1 MNSKGTPRSRTNV
14 AAAGEVTPIP
24 NGRSRLTPSG
34 LRRRIVYN
42 SDSTH
47 KILNSEEK
55 SGNKQIA
62 NKVVSNE
69 SSTNMPRLTPRS
81 TALNAC
87 YTPSSL
93 FRKVVSTPMNRYR
106 TPQSTPSTNKTKP
119 KQIVESA
126 SSTRT
131 NDALDTEMSN
141 LTVAVRVRPL
151 NAQECS
157 LAKVSNVV
165 RVFKNE
171 LTVSAGMTADSS
183 AGLTH
188 SFTYDYVF
196 DSTDPDSNEYANQGD
211 VFEGTAM
218 PLIDRAFQGYNA
230 CLFAYG
236 QTGSGKSY
244 SMMGIEALD
253 DDASGNSA
261 PHPEAGII
269 PRFCRELFKRLDRN
283 KNTIR
288 AEIEISYFEI
298 YNEKIHDLLCVTQG
312 EPNCSLRNM
321 HMASTPTTTIAN
333 NRPALKVREHPIWGP
348 YVVDLSV
355 HPVDSYEAMRNWLAV
370 GNSQRAT
377 AATGMNDKSSRSH
390 SIFNIVL
397 NLTEIGND
405 LSKNE
410 SLTEEAISYGTHQTR
425 RSRISLVD
433 LAGSERISTVG
444 TNGDRMREGVSI
456 NKSLLTLGKVI
467 AALADAKKTTMGGVS
482 FVPYR
487 ESVLTWLLR
496 ENLGG
501 NSKTVM
507 LATISP
513 ANVNIDETLSTLRYA
528 CQARTIV
535 NRVKVNESPHD
546 KIIRELRAEVDRLKS
561 LKNEYERQRR
571 LSANTNPTPRK
582 IVIETSV
589 DESEVEALRQQLS
602 ELEGELDKAQKSW
615 MQRLKEAEDQR
626 KSELRLLKRKG
637 LALELSTD
645 QKHACLVNLT
655 ADAIFSNT
663 LFYILPP
670 GQATIGRTRTS
681 TYCSQPDILLDG
693 PLVAY
698 HHCIIENENGEL
710 FITPQNKDFETYLN
724 GDLVT
729 ERQKMFHGDRLVIG
743 GTHYF
748 RISNPFCSQR
758 SKNVVVDFQMAHDEI
773 LHKQEEKLRRE
784 LEEEKRAA
792 LLRIEVERAE
802 NERNFNERMQK
813 LELEQLTYKC
823 NKEILETER
832 KAFQEEAQNN
842 ANKTTTEALYTPT
855 FKSNLL
861 DDINNIMQNP
871 SEKGLHKTQLLV
883 KEATQRCRSLG
894 LQIDFRH
901 SQVLD
906 EFGIFHTVVL
916 LHDSLLRRK
925 AEWPIAR
932 LGVWL
937 DMVRINEDLTSENI
951 FNCVDMNWEPW
962 ENDETAT
969 LNDSLNS
976 SRISLNLSIVKDG
989 LLKKPLT
996 KLQLFETSSHSP
1008 SSVSTSSLEE
1018 GKCFIQS
1025 TVPKRGITK
1034 KVLSY
1039 DDCNDS
1045 LENRTSNTSEKITS
1059 PTTVRSNNLKDDF
1072 TVLALAH
1079 LRDMERSASRLRL
1092 LCNRFNNERENVPN
1106 NTPKQPERLKESL
1119 NELDKII
1126 HGMRFALDNSALS
1139 EDREIAESRMQKAV
1153 RFLID

>member
-1 MNSKGTPRSRTNV
+1 MSSKSVSTRYRTNIV
-14 AAAGEVTPIP
+14 SAGELTPVM

-34 LRRRIVYN
+34 LRHRPV
-42 SDSTH
+42 H
-47 KILNSEEK
+47 KSESAQKNHLEDKCGTK
-55 SGNKQIA
+55 SGLF
-62 NKVVSNE
+62 NKVLSTDTS
-69 SSTNMPRLTPRS
+69 SSTPRNTPRS
-81 TALNAC
+81 TAINAC

-93 FRKVVSTPMNRYR
+93 FRNVMSTPLNKVR
-106 TPQSTPSTNKTKP
+106 TQYSTASASKSKLRNT
-119 KQIVESA
+119 ESA
-126 SSTRT
+126 STSQIV
-131 NDALDTEMSN
+131 DDTEISN

-157 LAKVSNVV
+157 LAKVTNVV
-165 RVFKNE
+165 RVCGNE
-171 LTVSAGMTADSS
+171 LTVSAGMTADCT

-188 SFTYDYVF
+188 SFTYDHVF
-196 DSTDPDSNEYANQGD
+196 DSTDPDSKLYANQDD
-211 VFEGTAM
+211 VFAGTSI

-253 DDASGNSA
+253 DDASGNSV

-269 PRFCRELFKRLDRN
+269 PRFCRELFKRLESM
-283 KNTIR
+283 KHSIR

-298 YNEKIHDLLCVTQG
+298 YNEKIHDLLCVAQS
-312 EPNCSLRNM
+312 ESNCSLGNI
-321 HMASTPTTTIAN
+321 HVASTPTSTNNVN

-348 YVVDLSV
+348 YVVDLSI

-397 NLTEIGND
+397 NLTEINED
-405 LSKNE
+405 LSNNKPDD
-410 SLTEEAISYGTHQTR
+410 SGTRQTR

-433 LAGSERISTVG
+433 LAGSERISMVG
-444 TNGDRMREGVSI
+444 SNGDRIREGVSI

-467 AALADAKKTTMGGVS
+467 AALADSKKSATNGSV

-513 ANVNIDETLSTLRYA
+513 ANINIDETLATLRYA

-561 LKNEYERQRR
+561 LRNEYERQRR
-571 LSANTNPTPRK
+571 LSANSNPTPRK
-582 IVIETSV
+582 IIIETSV
-589 DESEVEALRQQLS
+589 DESEVDALRQQLA
-602 ELEGELDKAQKSW
+602 ERERELDKAQKSW

-626 KSELRLLKRKG
+626 KSELRLLRRKG

-663 LFYILPP
+663 LFYILPE
-670 GQATIGRTRTS
+670 GQVKIGRTRTS
-681 TYCSQPDILLDG
+681 SYCSQPDILLDG

-698 HHCIIENENGEL
+698 HHCIIENKHGEL
-710 FITPQNKDFETYLN
+710 FIIPQNEDFETYLN

-729 ERQKMFHGDRLVIG
+729 ERKKIFHGDRLVIG

-758 SKNVVVDFQMAHDEI
+758 NKKLVVDFQMAHEEI

-792 LLRIEVERAE
+792 LSRIEFERAE

-813 LELEQLTYKC
+813 LELEQLKYKC
-823 NKEILETER
+823 NREILETER

-842 ANKTTTEALYTPT
+842 TNQTPVITPYTPT

-871 SEKGLHKTQLLV
+871 SDKSLHKTQLMV

-894 LQIDFRH
+894 MQIEFRH

-916 LHDSLLRRK
+916 LHDKPLQRK

-932 LGVWL
+932 LSVWL
-937 DMVRINEDLTSENI
+937 DMVRNNDDLTSDNL
-951 FNCVDMNWEPW
+951 FNCVDMNWEPM
-962 ENDETAT
+962 ESDDCAT

-976 SRISLNLSIVKDG
+976 SRISLNLSVVKDA
-989 LLKKPLT
+989 LLKKPIN
-996 KLQLFETSSHSP
+996 KLHLFNTSSHSP
-1008 SSVSTSSLEE
+1008 SPIKASSLISDE
-1018 GKCFIQS
+1018 CYVQS
-1025 TVPKRGITK
+1025 SLPGRFITK
-1034 KVLSY
+1034 KVLQY
-1039 DDCNDS
+1039 DDCIDS
-1045 LENRTSNTSEKITS
+1045 SARNTQNISENFTTNNTTSN
-1059 PTTVRSNNLKDDF
+1059 SNNLRSDF
-1072 TVLALAH
+1072 NTLALMH
-1079 LRDMERSASRLRL
+1079 LRDMERSTSRLRL
-1092 LCNRFNNERENVPN
+1092 LCNRFNNEQENLPN
-1106 NTPKQPERLKESL
+1106 EISSEEQQRFRESL
-1119 NELDKII
+1119 IEIEKIM
-1126 HGMRFALDNSALS
+1126 HGMRTYLDRS
-1139 EDREIAESRMQKAV
+1139 EHVEGGEVAATKMPKAV

>member
-1 MNSKGTPRSRTNV
+1 MSGKSVSTRYRSNTTSTGDLTPV
-14 AAAGEVTPIP
+14 M
-24 NGRSRLTPSG
+24 NGRSKLTPSG
-34 LRRRIVYN
+34 LRHRVV
-42 SDSTH
+42 H
-47 KILNSEEK
+47 KAESGHKNHLEDKCGTK
-55 SGNKQIA
+55 SGIF
-62 NKVVSNE
+62 NKVLSDDNHLN
-69 SSTNMPRLTPRS
+69 TPRITPRS
-81 TALNAC
+81 TAINAC

-93 FRKVVSTPMNRYR
+93 FRNVMSTPLNKVR
-106 TPQSTPSTNKTKP
+106 TPYSTTSATKSKGKNIEATSTS
-119 KQIVESA
+119 QIV
-126 SSTRT
+126 
-131 NDALDTEMSN
+131 DDTEISN

-157 LAKVSNVV
+157 LAKVTNVV
-165 RVFKNE
+165 RVCGNE
-171 LTVSAGMTADSS
+171 LTVSAGMTADCT

-188 SFTYDYVF
+188 SFTYDHIF
-196 DSTDPDSNEYANQGD
+196 DSTDPDNEFYANQDD
-211 VFEGTAM
+211 VFVGTSM

-253 DDASGNSA
+253 DDASGNSI
-261 PHPEAGII
+261 PHPDAGII
-269 PRFCRELFKRLDRN
+269 PRFCRELFKRLEN
-283 KNTIR
+283 MKHSIR

-298 YNEKIHDLLCVTQG
+298 YNEKIHDLLCVANS
-312 EPNCSLRNM
+312 ENNCSVGSV
-321 HMASTPTTTIAN
+321 HVASTPTSTSVT

-348 YVVDLSV
+348 YVVDLSI

-397 NLTEIGND
+397 NLTEISHD
-405 LSKNE
+405 LSKNK
-410 SLTEEAISYGTHQTR
+410 SEETGTRQTR

-433 LAGSERISTVG
+433 LAGSERISMVG
-444 TNGDRMREGVSI
+444 SNGDRIREGVSI

-467 AALADAKKTTMGGVS
+467 AALADSKKNTVNGSV

-513 ANVNIDETLSTLRYA
+513 ANINIDETLATLRYA

-561 LKNEYERQRR
+561 LRNEYERQRR
-571 LSANTNPTPRK
+571 LSANSNPTPRK
-582 IVIETSV
+582 IIIETSV
-589 DESEVEALRQQLS
+589 DESEVEALRQQLA
-602 ELEGELDKAQKSW
+602 ERERELDKAQKSW

-626 KSELRLLKRKG
+626 KSELRLLRRKG

-663 LFYILPP
+663 LFYILPE
-670 GQATIGRTRTS
+670 GQVKIGRTRTS
-681 TYCSQPDILLDG
+681 SYCSQPDILLDG

-698 HHCIIENENGEL
+698 HHCIIENIRGEL
-710 FITPQNKDFETYLN
+710 FIIPQNDDFETYLN

-729 ERQKMFHGDRLVIG
+729 ERKKMFHGDRLVIG

-748 RISNPFCSQR
+748 RISNPFCCQR
-758 SKNVVVDFQMAHDEI
+758 NKNLVVDFQMAHEEI
-773 LHKQEEKLRRE
+773 LLKQEEKLRNE

-792 LLRIEVERAE
+792 LSRIEFERAE

-813 LELEQLTYKC
+813 LELEQLKYKC
-823 NKEILETER
+823 NREILETER
-832 KAFQEEAQNN
+832 KAFQVEAQNN
-842 ANKTTTEALYTPT
+842 TDKTPVITPYTPT

-871 SEKGLHKTQLLV
+871 SDKSLHKTQLMV

-894 LQIDFRH
+894 MQVEFRH

-916 LHDSLLRRK
+916 LHDKLHQRK

-932 LGVWL
+932 LNVWL
-937 DMVRINEDLTSENI
+937 DMVRNNEDLNSHNV
-951 FNCVDMNWEPW
+951 FNCVDMNWEPL
-962 ENDETAT
+962 EGDDCAT
-969 LNDSLNS
+969 ISDSLNS
-976 SRISLNLSIVKDG
+976 SRISLNLSIVKDA
-989 LLKKPLT
+989 LLKKPIN
-996 KLQLFETSSHSP
+996 KLHLFNTSSHSP
-1008 SSVSTSSLEE
+1008 SPIKASSLSNDE
-1018 GKCFIQS
+1018 CFVQS
-1025 TVPKRGITK
+1025 SLPGRFITK
-1034 KVLSY
+1034 KVLKY
-1039 DDCNDS
+1039 DDCIDS
-1045 LENRTSNTSEKITS
+1045 SPKNTPNISQNLTANNT
-1059 PTTVRSNNLKDDF
+1059 PLNSNNLRSDF
-1072 TVLALAH
+1072 NALALIH
-1079 LRDMERSASRLRL
+1079 LRDMERSASRLRM
-1092 LCNRFNNERENVPN
+1092 LCNRFNNEQENVPN
-1106 NTPKQPERLKESL
+1106 DISSEGQQRFRDSL
-1119 NELDKII
+1119 MEIEKIM
-1126 HGMRFALDNSALS
+1126 HGMRSYLDRS
-1139 EDREIAESRMQKAV
+1139 EFMADGEVPAAKMPKAV